1 MTSICLPNFVLLTL
15 ISTILYVFRTIFLYY
30 KVGGGGGG
38 TRRGVGGPR
47 NNNVQRRPVRRAWI
61 FLAGGGGVICHK
73 KVQQSYLNKSLE
85 PQIKSP
91 WVCPWYVVKTS

>member
-38 TRRGVGGPR
+38 TRGGAGGPR
-47 NNNVQRRPVRRAWI
+47 NNNVQRRPLRRAWI
-61 FLAGGGGVICHK
+61 FLAAGEGGELFVTK
-73 KVQQSYLNKSLE
+73 KFN
-85 PQIKSP
+85 SP
-91 WVCPWYVVKTS
+91 IWTKVWNPK